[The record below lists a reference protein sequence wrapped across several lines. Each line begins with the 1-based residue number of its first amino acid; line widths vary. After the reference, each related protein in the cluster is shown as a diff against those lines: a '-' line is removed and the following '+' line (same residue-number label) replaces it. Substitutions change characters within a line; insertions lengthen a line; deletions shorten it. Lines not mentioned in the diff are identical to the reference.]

1 MGEKRKV
8 TRRHRNR
15 STIFEIS
22 FAKNSKVIDI
32 ASNYVVENTNSAR
45 CKNVKFNLAIF
56 SKVALDFGLLKDC
69 ALKTKLTAKT
79 HLAFPEPEPWF
90 EIIEARLG
98 ALGEVPP
105 GLLSNLSS
113 YGDDTLSLDNL
124 NVLKSFDWLM
134 MDMHTNSS
142 SNSSS
147 KVEGVVVVVA
157 ECDEK

>member
-22 FAKNSKVIDI
+22 FAKNSKVIGI
-32 ASNYVVENTNSAR
+32 KSNHVAKNTNSAR
-45 CKNVKFNLAIF
+45 SRCKNGKFNLAIF
-56 SKVALDFGLLKDC
+56 SKVVLDLSLLKDC
-69 ALKTKLTAKT
+69 ALKTTLTAKT

-147 KVEGVVVVVA
+147 KVEGVVVA

>member
-32 ASNYVVENTNSAR
+32 KSINVAKNTNSAR
-45 CKNVKFNLAIF
+45 CKNGKFNLAIF
-56 SKVALDFGLLKDC
+56 SKVVLDLSLLKDC
-69 ALKTKLTAKT
+69 TLKTTLTAKT

-134 MDMHTNSS
+134 MDMQTNSR
-142 SNSSS
+142 NSS
-147 KVEGVVVVVA
+147 KVEGVGVVA

>member
-1 MGEKRKV
+1 MS
-8 TRRHRNR
+8 RRIL
-15 STIFEIS
+15 TQ
-22 FAKNSKVIDI
+22 
-32 ASNYVVENTNSAR
+32 R
-45 CKNVKFNLAIF
+45 CKNGKSSLAIF
-56 SKVALDFGLLKDC
+56 SKVVLDFGLSKDC
-69 ALKTKLTAKT
+69 ALKTTLTAKT

-134 MDMHTNSS
+134 MDMQTNSR
-142 SNSSS
+142 NSS
-147 KVEGVVVVVA
+147 KVEGVGVVA

>member
-32 ASNYVVENTNSAR
+32 ASNHVVENTNSAR
-45 CKNVKFNLAIF
+45 CKNGKFNLAIF
-56 SKVALDFGLLKDC
+56 SKVIFDLSLLKDC
-69 ALKTKLTAKT
+69 TLKTTLTAKT

-113 YGDDTLSLDNL
+113 YCDDTLSLDNL

-134 MDMHTNSS
+134 MDMQTNSR
-142 SNSSS
+142 NSS
-147 KVEGVVVVVA
+147 KVEGVGVVA